1 MNSASEHGGRRR
13 RSHASQADPDATDA
27 TPVGDVPDPTGADDP
42 AAAPTP
48 VVPRARR
55 ADGGRGGRG
64 NRGGR
69 KGKRTGHGKPRRFRK
84 LKITALVMSLVLVAI
99 GITGFVVYQKLNGN
113 IKHSKLNTSDVEVP
127 KEAPDEFGRTP
138 INILMIGSDGRND
151 PTDCKLGGA
160 CDGGAPR
167 ADVQMLLHVSADR
180 SNASVISIP
189 RDTRVPIPSCTDPK
203 TKQKFP
209 ATNALINESL
219 GRGGP
224 GCVVGTWQQLTKIHI
239 DHFMMV
245 TFSGV
250 VSMADAVGGVK
261 VCVLSN
267 IQDERVEYVNG
278 ERHVVGS
285 HLKLTAGEHEI
296 QGEDAL
302 KWLRTRHAFED
313 GSDVGRAHAQHMYL
327 NSMVRTLK
335 AKSTITNPVKLFKVA
350 EAATKALTV
359 DDGLGGIPKLTS
371 LATTLNKVPTNR
383 ITMTTMPHDP
393 DPQAP
398 EAHLVP
404 SAGAETLFKLVRADV
419 PFDKNGPPPGS
430 ETPPPTTEAPPAPP
444 TVDKAAIRVS
454 VVNATTGTSRA
465 DAVAAALVAQG
476 FTKATKESTTARRQ
490 TSSVIYPA
498 KDQEQAQAVADALGL
513 PATAL
518 SSQPNATHVT
528 VQLGTDW
535 GTGTTYKGAKP
546 TTSKPPTTPPPP
558 PAGELPKDS
567 RALNAS
573 DESAC
578 MKVYTE
584 AKDRNGKPIY
594 TW

>member
-1 MNSASEHGGRRR
+1 SDAAATAAGT
-13 RSHASQADPDATDA
+13 DPG
-27 TPVGDVPDPTGADDP
+27 PESTGAD
-42 AAAPTP
+42 TP

-55 ADGGRGGRG
+55 ADGESGGRAA
-64 NRGGR
+64 RR
-69 KGKRTGHGKPRRFRK
+69 AKPTGHGKPRRFRK
-84 LKITALVMSLVLVAI
+84 LKITALVMSVVLVAL
-99 GITGFVVYQKLNGN
+99 GITGYVIWEKLNAN

-127 KEAPDEFGRTP
+127 KVAPDEFGRTP
-138 INILMIGSDGRND
+138 MNILMIGSDGRND

-189 RDTRVPIPSCTDPK
+189 RDTRVQIPTCTDPK
-203 TKQKFP
+203 TKQKFAP
-209 ATNALINESL
+209 INTTINESL

-224 GCVVGTWQQLTKIHI
+224 GCVVGTWQLLTKLYI

-250 VSMADAVGGVK
+250 VSMADAVGGVE
-261 VCVLSN
+261 VCVQSN
-267 IQDERVEYVNG
+267 IQDEQVDYVNG
-278 ERHVVGS
+278 ERHLVGS
-285 HLKLTAGEHEI
+285 HLKLTAGKHTI

-313 GSDVGRAHAQHMYL
+313 GSDVGRTHAQHMYL

-335 AKSTITNPVKLFKVA
+335 SNSTITNPIKLFNVA
-350 EAATKALTV
+350 DAATKSLTV
-359 DDGLGGIPKLTS
+359 DDGLNGLQKLTS
-371 LATTLNKVPTNR
+371 LATTLNKVNTNR
-383 ITMTTMPHDP
+383 ITMTTMPHDA

-398 EAHLVP
+398 EEHLVP
-404 SAGAETLFKLVRADV
+404 AASAETLFKMVRSDV
-419 PFDKNGPPPGS
+419 AFDKNGPQPGT
-430 ETPPPTTEAPPAPP
+430 ETTAPTTPQSPPPPASN
-444 TVDKAAIRVS
+444 VKKAAIRIT
-454 VVNATTGTSRA
+454 VVGATGSTQAG
-465 DAVAAALVAQG
+465 AVTEGLVAQG
-476 FTKATKESTTARRQ
+476 FTNAAKGPAGVKRQ
-490 TSSVIYPA
+490 TSTVIFPA

-518 SSQPNATHVT
+518 SPQANATHVT
-528 VQLGTDW
+528 VQIGTDW
-535 GTGTTYKGAKP
+535 GTGPTFKGSKGGTTTA
-546 TTSKPPTTPPPP
+546 PPSTPPAL
-558 PAGELPKDS
+558 PAGQLPS
-567 RALNAS
+567 GSSALNAS
-573 DESAC
+573 DEGAC